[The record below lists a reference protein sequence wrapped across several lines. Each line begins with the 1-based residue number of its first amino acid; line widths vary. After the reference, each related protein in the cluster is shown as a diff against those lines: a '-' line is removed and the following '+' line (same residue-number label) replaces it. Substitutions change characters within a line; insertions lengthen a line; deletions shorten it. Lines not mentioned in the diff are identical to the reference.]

1 MFMAIRR
8 AVVEDAPKLA
18 LLGAATFLE
27 SFAHDHPG
35 DGLVHHVET
44 EHSRDWYRAA
54 LGRPDMA
61 LWIAETELGAPVGYT
76 ILGPATLPGAG
87 PGDLE
92 LKRIYLLGPWQ
103 GGGRGALLLGTVV
116 AEAIARG
123 ADRLLL
129 AVYEKNGK
137 ARAFYGR
144 QGFAEIGRTIFMV
157 GDTPFDDLV
166 LARTL

>member
-1 MFMAIRR
+1 MFMTIRR
-8 AVVEDAPKLA
+8 ATAEDAPKLA

-35 DGLVHHVET
+35 DGLVQHIEA
-44 EHSRDWYRAA
+44 EHSRAWYHAA
-54 LGRPDMA
+54 LERHDMA
-61 LWIAETELGAPVGYT
+61 LWIAETALGAPVGYT
-76 ILGPATLPGAG
+76 ILGPATLPGAA

-103 GGGRGALLLGTVV
+103 GGGRGTELLDKVV
-116 AEAIARG
+116 AQAIAQG
-123 ADRLLL
+123 AGRLLL
-129 AVYEKNGK
+129 AVYEKNTK

-157 GDTPFDDLV
+157 GETPFDDLV
-166 LARTL
+166 LARAL